1 MICNLLCQAAKPN
14 ADGKRGRFIVIEG
27 IDGCGKTTQV
37 KLLKK
42 RIMAEGGYA
51 FTTSEPT
58 CKASHAPTRA
68 GALLS
73 SVLKGKTKLPDSAI
87 AGLFLTDRILHNT
100 DGHLGINALLTR
112 GSDVICT
119 RYYYSSLVYQGT
131 PELFDWVFEANF
143 NCPDIRTPDVCIF
156 LDIDPKV
163 SHGRVMGRHTKAEIY
178 EQDTEMLVKA
188 RAKYLNAFEK
198 VKAAFP
204 EQRIE
209 FVDASRSIEEIADDI
224 YRIINSIEV

>member
-1 MICNLLCQAAKPN
+1 MCNVQ
-14 ADGKRGRFIVIEG
+14 GTEKRGRFIVIEG

-37 KLLKK
+37 KILKK
-42 RIMAEGGYA
+42 RIAEDGGYA

-58 CKASHAPTRA
+58 CKANHAPTRA
-68 GALLS
+68 GALLA
-73 SVLKGKTKLPDSAI
+73 SVLKGKVKMPDSAI
-87 AGLFLTDRILHNT
+87 AGLFLTDRIMHNK
-100 DGHLGINALLTR
+100 DEKLGIDALLAR

-131 PELFDWVFEANF
+131 PELYDWVFDANF

-163 SHGRVMGRHTKAEIY
+163 SHSRVMGRSTEAEIY
-178 EQDTEMLVKA
+178 EQNTEMLVKA
-188 RAKYLNAFEK
+188 REKYINVLNK
-198 VKAAFP
+198 VKSARP

-209 FVDASRSIEEIADDI
+209 FVDASRGIDEIADRI
-224 YRIINSIEV
+224 YEIVKSIEI